1 MTTTTA
7 TPRIPP
13 ARGVVSRA
21 IAAVARRQYGDPVVE
36 STLIYAHEPRRLLA
50 YARWNRAVERPARVP
65 KRLKELAVLKAATV
79 VGCEFCIDIGSEYAR
94 RSGLSDEQ
102 LLALPRARESGLFSD
117 EELLVIDFA
126 RAATLTPPEV
136 TDGQVAALRERFGD
150 RGVVELCHIVSW
162 ENARARFNA
171 ALEIGAGGFSEGRVC
186 AVADPPGAA
195 AGAAA
200 PAATRAA

>member
-1 MTTTTA
+1 MTVT

-13 ARGVVSRA
+13 ARGIVSRV

-36 STLIYAHEPRRLLA
+36 STLIYAHDPRRLVA

-79 VGCEFCIDIGSEYAR
+79 VGCEFCIDIGSAYAR

-102 LLALPRARESGLFSD
+102 LLALPRARESGLFSED
-117 EELLVIDFA
+117 ELLVIDFA

-136 TDGQVAALRERFGD
+136 TDAQVAALRERFGD
-150 RGVVELCHIVSW
+150 KGVVELCHIVSW

-186 AVADPPGAA
+186 AVPDPP
-195 AGAAA
+195 
-200 PAATRAA
+200 RAAVAEPGEPARAA